1 MDLAGS
7 IPAQWASFRMLT
19 ANLYT
24 QLLIENVKMH
34 PVILLGNR
42 LARSKATVFEIVIVG
57 SNPTSPA
64 SYVVL
69 SVPVRTSLCESD
81 RMGSTPIDQPNSY
94 FLAY

>member
-42 LARSKATVFEIVIVG
+42 LARPKATVFEIVIVG

-64 SYVVL
+64 NIVS
-69 SVPVRTSLCESD
+69 
-81 RMGSTPIDQPNSY
+81 
-94 FLAY
+94 